1 MAPRSISFAAGF
13 ACGALLF
20 IAMQS
25 FGQGD
30 EVQCRDADCAAR
42 ELPALD
48 RAPDAALGGVPDE
61 TPEGDRKAASQSDVL
76 PCRDLAC
83 AAAPELPGLGQP
95 PQGRKAEKEKNLF
108 IPVAATVGMIG
119 VLSLWGKNSTLPCA
133 QYPCAHYAHV
143 GTGAAIGYLFTSYY
157 SPGAAFGAGLAV
169 GVGKEIMDKQN
180 GKSFSR
186 TDVVTRLLGT
196 GLGVYIARTF

>member
-1 MAPRSISFAAGF
+1 MAPRSIAFAAGF

-25 FGQGD
+25 FGQSD
-30 EVQCRDADCAAR
+30 EA
-42 ELPALD
+42 
-48 RAPDAALGGVPDE
+48 
-61 TPEGDRKAASQSDVL
+61 PEGERKAGQSDVL
-76 PCRDLAC
+76 QCRDLAC
-83 AAAPELPGLGQP
+83 AATPELPGLGETP
-95 PQGRKAEKEKNLF
+95 PGRKAEKEKSLF

-119 VLSLWGKNSTLPCA
+119 VLSLWGKNTTLPCA

-169 GVGKEIMDKQN
+169 AVGKEIMDKQN

-196 GLGVYIARTF
+196 GIGVYIAKTF

>member
-1 MAPRSISFAAGF
+1 MSPRSISFATGF

-30 EVQCRDADCAAR
+30 EVQCLGDCAAR
-42 ELPALD
+42 ELPALE
-48 RAPDAALGGVPDE
+48 GVPDQARDE
-61 TPEGDRKAASQSDVL
+61 APESDPKAAGQSDVL
-76 PCRDLAC
+76 QCRDLAC
-83 AAAPELPGLGQP
+83 AATPELPGLGEAP
-95 PQGRKAEKEKNLF
+95 RGRKAEKEKSLF
-108 IPVAATVGMIG
+108 IPIAATVGMIG

-169 GVGKEIMDKQN
+169 AVGKEVMDKQN

-196 GLGVYIARTF
+196 GVGVYIAKTF

>member
-1 MAPRSISFAAGF
+1 MAPSYLSFTAGF

-30 EVQCRDADCAAR
+30 EVQCRAAECAAQ
-42 ELPALD
+42 ELPALEGMPSE
-48 RAPDAALGGVPDE
+48 APE
-61 TPEGDRKAASQSDVL
+61 SDRKPGESDVL
-76 PCRDLAC
+76 QCRDMAC
-83 AAAPELPGLGQP
+83 AAAPELPGLGEAP
-95 PQGRKAEKEKNLF
+95 PGRKNEKEKNLF
-108 IPVAATVGMIG
+108 IPVVATVGMIG
-119 VLSLWGKNSTLPCA
+119 VLSLWGKNTTLPCA

-169 GVGKEIMDKQN
+169 AVGKEIMDKQN

-196 GLGVYIARTF
+196 GIGVYIAKTF

>member
-1 MAPRSISFAAGF
+1 MAPRSLVFAAGF

-25 FGQGD
+25 FGQSD
-30 EVQCRDADCAAR
+30 EADCRDAACFTPTLPVLDESPDEDRKAPGQSDVLQCRDAACVAP
-42 ELPALD
+42 ELPALG
-48 RAPDAALGGVPDE
+48 APK
-61 TPEGDRKAASQSDVL
+61 DRK
-76 PCRDLAC
+76 P
-83 AAAPELPGLGQP
+83 
-95 PQGRKAEKEKNLF
+95 EKEKSLL
-108 IPVAATVGMIG
+108 IPVGATIGMIG
-119 VLSLWGKNSTLPCA
+119 VLSLWGKNTSLPCA

-169 GVGKEIMDKQN
+169 ALGKEIMDKRN
-180 GKSFSR
+180 NKSFSR

-196 GLGVYIARTF
+196 GVGVYIAKTL